1 MRPTRQMMENGEEHI
16 IRRAREGDQA
26 AFAILVER
34 YKNQAF
40 SVALPIAGNREDAEE
55 IAMDAFVKAWNALPS
70 FKGEARF
77 STWLFR
83 IVYNTAISF
92 RRKKRIETVPMDEK
106 LVDNYSE
113 DDFTTGL
120 QQLTTDEQIQLVKRV
135 MATLPPDDA
144 ALMELFYHQQ
154 LSIEEISQITLLS
167 VSNVKVKLHRIR
179 KRIFAGI
186 QARLRATEIRRV

>member
-92 RRKKRIETVPMDEK
+92 RRKKRIDTVPMDEK

-113 DDFTTGL
+113 DDFSTGL
-120 QQLTTDEQIQLVKRV
+120 QQLTTEEQIQLVKRV

-179 KRIFAGI
+179 KRIYAGI
-186 QARLRATEIRRV
+186 QARLRAAEIRGL

>member
-1 MRPTRQMMENGEEHI
+1 MRPTQHMMENGEEHI

-26 AFAILVER
+26 AFAVLVER

-92 RRKKRIETVPMDEK
+92 RRKKRIDTVPMDEK

-113 DDFTTGL
+113 DDFSVGL
-120 QQLTTDEQIQLVKRV
+120 QQLTTEEQIQLVKRV

-186 QARLRATEIRRV
+186 QARLRAAEIRRL

>member
-1 MRPTRQMMENGEEHI
+1 MENGEGHI
-16 IRRAREGDQA
+16 IQRAREGDQA

-92 RRKKRIETVPMDEK
+92 RRKKRLDTVPMDEK

-113 DDFTTGL
+113 DELSTGL

-135 MATLPPDDA
+135 MKTLPPDDA

-167 VSNVKVKLHRIR
+167 LSNVKVKLHRIR
-179 KRIFAGI
+179 KRIYASI
-186 QARLRATEIRRV
+186 QTHLRASEIRIR

>member
-1 MRPTRQMMENGEEHI
+1 MMENGEEHI
-16 IRRAREGDQA
+16 IKRAREGDQA

-92 RRKKRIETVPMDEK
+92 RRKKRIDTVPMDEK

-113 DDFTTGL
+113 DDFSTGL
-120 QQLTTDEQIQLVKRV
+120 QQLTTEEQFQLVKQV

-179 KRIFAGI
+179 KRIYAGI
-186 QARLRATEIRRV
+186 QTRLRSAEIRGF